1 MLNRGYHSSPIV
13 KRVYRGVWVNRELT
27 VCRSA
32 VAPCIGKSCR
42 CVTQPLDQGLKPGVV
57 VDQERA
63 HGYTQKLIPFRCL
76 ISPSF
81 LHTQT
86 PTNNIPKCKTTQP
99 QPQHTQD
106 LKAILTK
113 PDKQLEEIQELINQN
128 FEANNDQIGLLRELL
143 RLEKGKREK
152 AETINAIYEFVLS
165 VEQIVCRRLNIEHS
179 TLTRAL
185 RSDGTTWIDV
195 RTLLNLEDD
204 SSDGLLAL
212 IKHIKTSRLG
222 HGRASPTT
230 AKNLVLSKSLVPL
243 AEENC
248 SLTPKQVA
256 LLRKLLDWV
265 VHDLSESATLADLRL
280 AVEELMVLDSC
291 LDSDLDSPLSE
302 SSLF

>member
-1 MLNRGYHSSPIV
+1 MSLCRRALYWEIV
-13 KRVYRGVWVNRELT
+13 PLCNPAAGPGFKAR
-27 VCRSA
+27 RSRR
-32 VAPCIGKSCR
+32 PGKGSR
-42 CVTQPLDQGLKPGVV
+42 
-57 VDQERA
+57 
-63 HGYTQKLIPFRCL
+63 
-76 ISPSF
+76 
-81 LHTQT
+81 LHAEADST